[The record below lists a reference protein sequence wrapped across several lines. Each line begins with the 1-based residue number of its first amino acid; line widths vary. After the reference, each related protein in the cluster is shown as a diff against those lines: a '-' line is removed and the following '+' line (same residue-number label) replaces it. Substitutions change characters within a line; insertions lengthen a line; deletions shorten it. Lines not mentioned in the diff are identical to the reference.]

1 MPLSL
6 RIGWY
11 GGGDVTVGIADPGGR
26 PARRV
31 EQVQDGSLQRV
42 VEFGQQVEPLPVERG
57 EMFFVMREV
66 GRTAIG
72 RDDRLPVAV
81 LPPLR
86 IIDADFARGRA
97 HSPRVVHRDGKRHYA
112 ACREDVAAVAVAL
125 LEVMLV
131 QVDAGLS
138 AQQFRIVLQVAQVG
152 RRKQDHRSLR
162 NLTGVRMRNRFRN
175 CGNFFLP
182 GQQRPAGDRL
192 VLRKRLGSPV
202 LGRPQHA
209 GHRSGRC
216 RTGRPRRARPCGTR

>member
-81 LPPLR
+81 LPMPL
-86 IIDADFARGRA
+86 
-97 HSPRVVHRDGKRHYA
+97 
-112 ACREDVAAVAVAL
+112 
-125 LEVMLV
+125 
-131 QVDAGLS
+131 
-138 AQQFRIVLQVAQVG
+138 
-152 RRKQDHRSLR
+152 
-162 NLTGVRMRNRFRN
+162 
-175 CGNFFLP
+175 
-182 GQQRPAGDRL
+182 
-192 VLRKRLGSPV
+192 
-202 LGRPQHA
+202 
-209 GHRSGRC
+209 
-216 RTGRPRRARPCGTR
+216 